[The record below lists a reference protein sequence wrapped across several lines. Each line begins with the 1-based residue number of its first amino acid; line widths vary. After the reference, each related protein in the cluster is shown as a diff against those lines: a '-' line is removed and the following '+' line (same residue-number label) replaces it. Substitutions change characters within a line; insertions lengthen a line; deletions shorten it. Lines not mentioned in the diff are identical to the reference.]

1 MSLETSAIPDIYLAD
16 HLFLL
21 VGTNPLPNFVAA
33 KLLLRP
39 GGRLYLVHSAGTEQ
53 IAERLSQYWI
63 DVEKSAQ
70 PQFIRVAEADGADI
84 HRKIDSELQQ
94 ISAGVVGLN
103 YTGGTK
109 IMSVHACRTMLGYQR
124 KKQSGVVLSYLDAR
138 TNKVHI
144 EYENNPPFGSDSV
157 IFEVS
162 PTLEQIIRLHVVE
175 LSSAIER
182 NVMLPD
188 LATQFAKAHESAET
202 AIAWR
207 AWCEN
212 VLRSEKTRTNSGKWK
227 EDNQLR
233 IVELTLPVDPLL
245 QPLTTAIREAFRISH
260 EPFSLWAASQ
270 AGGFKKAKHLCEWLD
285 GIWFEYHVL
294 NILKTIHDDG
304 EFKDRCRLSDIGM
317 GLKPRNELG
326 RSEYETDI
334 VVMQGYRLYLV
345 SVTTDDTAGMCKLK
359 LFEAQRRAQDMGGDA
374 AYVGLICLNDAPD
387 KLQKQIGRAWDDENQ
402 VRVFGRPDLP
412 NLANRIAEWFIS
424 AGS

>member
-1 MSLETSAIPDIYLAD
+1 MSLETLVIPEIYLAD

-33 KLLLRP
+33 KLLLKP
-39 GGRLYLVHSAGTEQ
+39 GGALYLVHSSGTEQ
-53 IAERLSQYWI
+53 IAERLSRYWI

-70 PQFIRVAEADGADI
+70 PKFIRVAEADGADI
-84 HRKIDSELQQ
+84 HRKIDSDLQQ
-94 ISAGVVGLN
+94 ISSGVVGLN

-109 IMSVHACRTMLGYQR
+109 IMSVHACRTMLDYQG

-144 EYENNPPFGSDSV
+144 EYGNNPPFGSDSV
-157 IFEVS
+157 IFDVA
-162 PTLEQIIRLHVVE
+162 PTLEQIIKLHVVE

-182 NVMLPD
+182 DAMLPD
-188 LATQFAKAHESAET
+188 LAARFAQAHEAPET
-202 AIAWR
+202 AKAWR

-233 IVELTLPVDPLL
+233 NVELTLPVDPLL

-270 AGGFKKAKHLCEWLD
+270 AGGFKKAKYLCKWLD
-285 GIWFEYHVL
+285 GTWFEYHVL
-294 NILKTIHDDG
+294 NMLKLIHEGD
-304 EFKDRCRLSDIGM
+304 FKDRCRLGDIGM
-317 GLKPRNELG
+317 GLKPRNESD

-334 VVMQGYRLYLV
+334 VVMQGYRLYLI
-345 SVTTDDTAGMCKLK
+345 SVTTDDAAGMCKLK
-359 LFEAQRRAQDMGGDA
+359 LFEAERRAQDMGGDA

-387 KLQKQIGRAWDDENQ
+387 KLQKQIGRAWDDENR

-412 NLANRIAEWFIS
+412 NLADRIAKWFIS

>member
-1 MSLETSAIPDIYLAD
+1 MNSETSAIPESYRTD

-33 KLLLRP
+33 KLLLKP
-39 GGRLYLVHSAGTEQ
+39 GGKLYLVHSCGTEQ
-53 IAERLSQYWI
+53 VAARLSRYWI
-63 DVEKSAQ
+63 EAESGVQ
-70 PQFIRVAEADGADI
+70 PQFVCVAEADGADI
-84 HRKIDSELQQ
+84 RRKLNSELQQ
-94 ISAGVVGLN
+94 ISSGVVGLN

-109 IMSVHACRTMLGYQR
+109 IMSVHACRTMLDYQER
-124 KKQSGVVLSYLDAR
+124 QQRGVVLSYLDAR

-144 EYENNPPFGSDSV
+144 EYGNNPPFESASV

-162 PTLEQIIRLHVVE
+162 PTLEQIIKLHVVE

-188 LATQFAKAHESAET
+188 LAAQFAEAHEAPET
-202 AIAWR
+202 AKAWR

-233 IVELTLPVDPLL
+233 SVELALPVDPSL
-245 QPLTTAIREAFRISH
+245 QDLTIAMHEVFQISH
-260 EPFSLWAASQ
+260 EPCSLFAASQ
-270 AGGFKKAKHLCEWLD
+270 AAGFKKAKHLCEWLD
-285 GIWFEYHVL
+285 GKWFEYRVL
-294 NILKTIHDDG
+294 SILKMIQDDG
-304 EFKDRCRLSDIGM
+304 EFKDRCRLGDIGM
-317 GLKPRNELG
+317 GLKPRNESG

-334 VVMQGYRLYLV
+334 VVMQGYRLYLI

-359 LFEAQRRAQDMGGDA
+359 LFEAERRAQDMGGDA

-387 KLQKQIGRAWDDENQ
+387 KLQKQIGRVWDDENR
-402 VRVFGRPDLP
+402 VRVFGRPDLSD
-412 NLANRIAEWFIS
+412 LDDRLSQWFIS